1 MDPTAAR
8 GGGGMEATWIGL
20 GQLLAGGILLYGGG
34 EVLVRSAAQLGLRL
48 GMSPLV
54 VGLTVVAFGT
64 SSPELAVSV
73 GAALDGMGDVAVGNV
88 VGSNICNIALILG
101 LCACIRPISVHMQLL
116 RFDVPVAIGVAGVA
130 FVLLGDAALGR
141 FEGVVLVAGLALY
154 VTVLLILASREPEAV
169 NAEFAAE
176 QSDHARS
183 LPLLAAGVAAG
194 LGLLVLGG
202 DWFVDGA
209 VELARGLGIG
219 EALIA
224 LTIVAIGTS
233 TPELATSLIAT
244 LRNHG
249 DMAVGNIV
257 GSNIFNVLGIL
268 GTAAIVRPL
277 SAPGIVTGDLIVML
291 GVSLLLLP
299 LAWTGR
305 HIVRWEG
312 ALLLGLYASYIAI
325 LAT

>member
-1 MDPTAAR
+1 
-8 GGGGMEATWIGL
+8 MESTWIGL
-20 GQLLAGGILLYGGG
+20 GQLLAGGVLLYGGG

-73 GAALDGMGDVAVGNV
+73 GATLDGMGDVAVGNV

-116 RFDVPVAIGVAGVA
+116 RFDVPVAIGVAA
-130 FVLLGDAALGR
+130 AAYIVLLDTAVSRTEGLVLVVALAIYVALLLVLARREAEPVTTEFAEEQPDRERALPWLAA
-141 FEGVVLVAGLALY
+141 GVVAGLAL
-154 VTVLLILASREPEAV
+154 
-169 NAEFAAE
+169 
-176 QSDHARS
+176 
-183 LPLLAAGVAAG
+183 
-194 LGLLVLGG
+194 LVWGG
-202 DWFVDGA
+202 DWFVAGA
-209 VELARGLGIG
+209 SDLARGLGIS

-224 LTIVAIGTS
+224 LTVVSVGTS

-244 LRNHG
+244 LRRHG

-268 GTAAIVRPL
+268 GAAAIVRPL
-277 SAPGIVTGDLIVML
+277 AAPGIFASDLWTML
-291 GVSLLLLP
+291 GVSMLLLP

-305 HIVRWEG
+305 SIVRWEG
-312 ALLLGLYASYIAI
+312 ALLLALYAGYVAVRAS
-325 LAT
+325 

>member
-1 MDPTAAR
+1 
-8 GGGGMEATWIGL
+8 MEPIWIGL
-20 GQLLAGGILLYGGG
+20 GQLVAGGVLLYGGG
-34 EVLVRSAAQLGLRL
+34 EVLVRSAAQLGLRF

-64 SSPELAVSV
+64 SSPELAVSI
-73 GAALDGMGDVAVGNV
+73 GAALDGKGDVAVGNV

-101 LCACIRPISVHMQLL
+101 LCACIRPVRVHMQLL
-116 RFDVPVAIGVAGVA
+116 RFDVPVAIGVAVA
-130 FVLLGDAALGR
+130 VFVLLTDTLIGRIEGAA
-141 FEGVVLVAGLALY
+141 LVAGLVLY
-154 VTVLLILASREPEAV
+154 VAVLLILARREPESV

-176 QSDHARS
+176 ESDRARA
-183 LPLLAAGVAAG
+183 LPLLAGGIAAG
-194 LGLLVLGG
+194 LALLVWGG
-202 DWFVDGA
+202 DWFVAGA
-209 VELARGLGIG
+209 ADLARGLGID

-244 LRNHG
+244 LRGHG

-257 GSNIFNVLGIL
+257 GSNIFNGLGIL
-268 GTAAIVRPL
+268 GAAAIVRPL
-277 SAPGIVTGDLIVML
+277 SAPGILTSDLATML

-305 HIVRWEG
+305 QIVRWEG
-312 ALLLGLYASYIAI
+312 ALLLALYAGYIAVR
-325 LAT
+325 AM

>member
-1 MDPTAAR
+1 
-8 GGGGMEATWIGL
+8 MELTWLGI
-20 GQLLAGGILLYGGG
+20 GQLVAGAVLLYGGG
-34 EVLVRSAAQLGLRL
+34 EVLVRSSAQLGLRL

-73 GAALDGMGDVAVGNV
+73 GAALDGKGDVAVGNV
-88 VGSNICNIALILG
+88 IGSNICNIALILG
-101 LCACIRPISVHMQLL
+101 LCACIRPIHVHMQLL
-116 RFDVPVAIGVAGVA
+116 RFDVPVAIGVASAA
-130 FVLLGDAALGR
+130 FVVLLD
-141 FEGVVLVAGLALY
+141 GVVSRAEGLILVVALAIYVALLLVLARRESEPVTTEFAEEQPDRERALPGLAVGVVAGLAL
-154 VTVLLILASREPEAV
+154 
-169 NAEFAAE
+169 
-176 QSDHARS
+176 
-183 LPLLAAGVAAG
+183 
-194 LGLLVLGG
+194 LVWGG
-202 DWFVDGA
+202 DWFVAGA
-209 VELARGLGIG
+209 SDLARGLGIS

-224 LTIVAIGTS
+224 LTIVAVGTS

-244 LRNHG
+244 LRRHG

-268 GTAAIVRPL
+268 GAAALVRPL
-277 SAPGIVTGDLIVML
+277 AAPGILASDLWTML

-312 ALLLGLYASYIAI
+312 ALLLVLYAGYVAVRAS
-325 LAT
+325 

>member
-1 MDPTAAR
+1 
-8 GGGGMEATWIGL
+8 METTWIGL
-20 GQLLAGGILLYGGG
+20 GQLLAGGVLLYGGG
-34 EVLVRSAAQLGLRL
+34 EVLVRNAAQLGLRL
-48 GMSPLV
+48 GMSPLI

-73 GAALDGMGDVAVGNV
+73 GAALDDLGDVAVGNI

-116 RFDVPVAIGVAGVA
+116 RFDVPVAIGVAVVA
-130 FVLLGDAALGR
+130 LVVLADAALGR
-141 FEGVVLVAGLALY
+141 IEGVILVAGLVIY
-154 VTVLLILASREPEAV
+154 VAVLLVLARREPAPV
-169 NAEFAAE
+169 ADEFAAE
-176 QSDHARS
+176 QPDRARA
-183 LPLLAAGVAAG
+183 LPLLAAGIVAG
-194 LGLLVLGG
+194 LALLVWGG
-202 DWFVDGA
+202 DWFVAGA
-209 VELARGLGIG
+209 SDLARGLGVD

-244 LRNHG
+244 LRRHG

-268 GTAAIVRPL
+268 GAAALVRPL
-277 SAPGIVTGDLIVML
+277 AAPGILASDLWTML
-291 GVSLLLLP
+291 GVTLLLLP

-312 ALLLGLYASYIAI
+312 AVLLALYAGYVAVRAS
-325 LAT
+325 

>member
-1 MDPTAAR
+1 MDS
-8 GGGGMEATWIGL
+8 TWMGV
-20 GQLLAGGILLYGGG
+20 GPLLAGGLLLYGGG

-73 GAALDGMGDVAVGNV
+73 GAAMTGVGDVAVGNV

-101 LCACIRPISVHMQLL
+101 LCSAIRPIHVHMQLL
-116 RFDVPVAIGVAGVA
+116 RFDVPVAIGVAA
-130 FVLLGDAALGR
+130 LACVLLADATLGR
-141 FEGVVLVAGLALY
+141 IEGIALVAGLLLY
-154 VTVLLILASREPEAV
+154 VCVLLVFARRETAPIT
-169 NAEFAAE
+169 AEFAAE
-176 QSDHARS
+176 QSDHAHS
-183 LPLLAAGVAAG
+183 VALLAAGIAAG

-209 VELARGLGIG
+209 VALARGLGIG

-244 LRNHG
+244 LRGHG

-268 GTAAIVRPL
+268 GVAALVRPL
-277 SAPGIVTGDLIVML
+277 FAPGIFTSDLATML

-312 ALLLGLYASYIAI
+312 VVLLGLYAGYVA
-325 LAT
+325 LRAV

>member
-1 MDPTAAR
+1 
-8 GGGGMEATWIGL
+8 MEATWIGL
-20 GQLLAGGILLYGGG
+20 GQLLVGGILLYGGG

-73 GAALDGMGDVAVGNV
+73 GAALDGKGDVAVGNV
-88 VGSNICNIALILG
+88 IGSNICNIALILG
-101 LCACIRPISVHMQLL
+101 LCACIRPIHVHMQLL
-116 RFDVPVAIGVAGVA
+116 RFDVPVAIGVAA
-130 FVLLGDAALGR
+130 AALVLLLDTAVGRIEGGALVVALVGYVALLLVLARREPEPVLTEFAEEQPDRGRALPWLAA
-141 FEGVVLVAGLALY
+141 GVGAGLAL
-154 VTVLLILASREPEAV
+154 
-169 NAEFAAE
+169 
-176 QSDHARS
+176 
-183 LPLLAAGVAAG
+183 
-194 LGLLVLGG
+194 LVWGG
-202 DWFVDGA
+202 DWFVAGA
-209 VELARGLGIG
+209 SDLARGLGIS

-224 LTIVAIGTS
+224 LTIVAVGTS

-244 LRNHG
+244 LRRHG

-268 GTAAIVRPL
+268 GTAALVRPL
-277 SAPGIVTGDLIVML
+277 AAPGILASDLWTML

-305 HIVRWEG
+305 HIVRREG
-312 ALLLGLYASYIAI
+312 ALLLALYAGYVAVRAS
-325 LAT
+325 

>member
-1 MDPTAAR
+1 
-8 GGGGMEATWIGL
+8 MEATWIGL
-20 GQLLAGGILLYGGG
+20 GQLLVGGVLLYGGG

-73 GAALDGMGDVAVGNV
+73 GAALDGKGDVAVGNV
-88 VGSNICNIALILG
+88 IGSNICNIALILG
-101 LCACIRPISVHMQLL
+101 LCACIRPIHVHMQLL
-116 RFDVPVAIGVAGVA
+116 RFDVPVAIGVAA
-130 FVLLGDAALGR
+130 AALVLLLDTAVGRIEGGALVVSLVGY
-141 FEGVVLVAGLALY
+141 VALLLVLVRREPEPVTTEFADEQPDRGRALPWLAAGVGAGLAL
-154 VTVLLILASREPEAV
+154 
-169 NAEFAAE
+169 
-176 QSDHARS
+176 
-183 LPLLAAGVAAG
+183 
-194 LGLLVLGG
+194 LVWGG
-202 DWFVDGA
+202 DWFVAGA
-209 VELARGLGIG
+209 SDLARGLGIS

-244 LRNHG
+244 LRRHG

-268 GTAAIVRPL
+268 GTAALVRPL
-277 SAPGIVTGDLIVML
+277 AAPGILASDLWTML

-312 ALLLGLYASYIAI
+312 ALLLALYAGYVAVRAS
-325 LAT
+325 

>member
-1 MDPTAAR
+1 
-8 GGGGMEATWIGL
+8 MELTWLGL
-20 GQLLAGGILLYGGG
+20 GQLLAGGVLLYGGG

-73 GAALDGMGDVAVGNV
+73 GATLDGMGDVAVGNV
-88 VGSNICNIALILG
+88 IGSNICNIALILG
-101 LCACIRPISVHMQLL
+101 LCASIRPISVHMQLL
-116 RFDVPVAIGVAGVA
+116 RFDVPVAIAVAVVA
-130 FVLLGDAALGR
+130 VLLLADAELGR
-141 FEGVVLVAGLALY
+141 VEGTALVAGLVLY
-154 VTVLLILASREPEAV
+154 VALLLTLARREPEPV
-169 NAEFAAE
+169 TAEFAAE
-176 QSDHARS
+176 EFDHARA
-183 LPLLAAGVAAG
+183 LPLLAAGIVAG

-202 DWFVDGA
+202 DWFVAGA
-209 VELARGLGIG
+209 AGLARGLGIS

-224 LTIVAIGTS
+224 LTIVSVGTS

-244 LRNHG
+244 LRRHG

-268 GTAAIVRPL
+268 GAAAIVRPL
-277 SAPGIVTGDLIVML
+277 TAPGILASDLWTML

-312 ALLLGLYASYIAI
+312 ALLLALYAGYVAVRAS
-325 LAT
+325 